1 MKTKLISITQ
11 PMGEHANLTPEQ
23 LITYCARVSN
33 PGNQDNHDTAPKLLR
48 FLIRHGHWSP
58 FEMVS
63 VCYEIETS
71 LAIATQI
78 VRHRSFSFQQFC
90 ITGDTEVYFEKPQK
104 LKKGIKTSYKL
115 TIEHLYRNW
124 KKNPK
129 TYEKMYLRV
138 LDTDTNEFT
147 TAHLKEVFKSGEKD
161 VFLVTLAC
169 GKKIECSKDHKFMTE
184 NGSWLPLK
192 DIVGLSQ
199 ASTGKAVIERRA
211 KIAVNG
217 IPAHQNKNWLEQ
229 AKLRSIKSKKGVQ
242 GIADEAGVSYHT
254 IRKWLRIHELTFSK
268 KEVAEYREI
277 WNKGKT
283 GYKNKPHSE
292 ETRAKMRAA
301 AKTGPDNPLWRG
313 GVKRDE
319 RQKICDY
326 ISKYRNKI
334 YEKYDYKCSDCKVIG
349 STLHLHHIKPVYSH
363 PELAYDINNIEPLC
377 KDCHHK
383 HHNINGD
390 QKVWKKRSKGNLM
403 VLRYSEIQT
412 VEYKGKKMTYDLEVD
427 HSSHN
432 YVANGIVTH
441 NSQRYSEAEG
451 MEPIELRKQ
460 GKTNRQSSSDVIN
473 SWRLKH
479 EVETTVQL
487 AMETYNKLIKSGV
500 AREVARLILP
510 TGTKTRLYMNGT
522 LRSWLH
528 YLELRCKENT
538 QKEHRLIAESIKAD
552 MAQYFPVI
560 FEAFEGRE

>member
-78 VRHRSFSFQQFC
+78 VRHRSFSFQQF
-90 ITGDTEVYFEKPQK
+90 
-104 LKKGIKTSYKL
+104 
-115 TIEHLYRNW
+115 
-124 KKNPK
+124 
-129 TYEKMYLRV
+129 
-138 LDTDTNEFT
+138 
-147 TAHLKEVFKSGEKD
+147 
-161 VFLVTLAC
+161 
-169 GKKIECSKDHKFMTE
+169 
-184 NGSWLPLK
+184 
-192 DIVGLSQ
+192 
-199 ASTGKAVIERRA
+199 
-211 KIAVNG
+211 
-217 IPAHQNKNWLEQ
+217 
-229 AKLRSIKSKKGVQ
+229 
-242 GIADEAGVSYHT
+242 
-254 IRKWLRIHELTFSK
+254 
-268 KEVAEYREI
+268 
-277 WNKGKT
+277 
-283 GYKNKPHSE
+283 
-292 ETRAKMRAA
+292 
-301 AKTGPDNPLWRG
+301 
-313 GVKRDE
+313 
-319 RQKICDY
+319 
-326 ISKYRNKI
+326 
-334 YEKYDYKCSDCKVIG
+334 
-349 STLHLHHIKPVYSH
+349 
-363 PELAYDINNIEPLC
+363 
-377 KDCHHK
+377 
-383 HHNINGD
+383 
-390 QKVWKKRSKGNLM
+390 
-403 VLRYSEIQT
+403 
-412 VEYKGKKMTYDLEVD
+412 
-427 HSSHN
+427 
-432 YVANGIVTH
+432 
-441 NSQRYSEAEG
+441 SQRYSEAEG